1 MCIAIIKVTY
11 RNDQATDE
19 PVLMPVYAQE
29 QLSNTEVFDSCI
41 EDLKEDE
48 NVLRFTCFLYHSAYR
63 REEVWAKNV

>member
-19 PVLMPVYAQE
+19 PVLMPLYGIEGLPQA
-29 QLSNTEVFDSCI
+29 EVFDNCI
-41 EDLKEDE
+41 EALKEDE